1 MKTLLPID
9 LKFDDPTV
17 VYLHNNPIRSK
28 IFNFN
33 KFIHN
38 LDVKF
43 FHQNHFIL
51 VRNCEGSDYIDKD
64 HKHIVIGVLKI
75 LKNN

>member
-9 LKFDDPTV
+9 LKFDNPAV
-17 VYLHNNPIRSK
+17 AYLHNNPIRSK
-28 IFNFN
+28 IFNLN
-33 KFIHN
+33 KFIYN

-43 FHQNHFIL
+43 YHQNNFIL
-51 VRNCEGSDYIDKD
+51 VQNCEGSDYIDKD